1 MTELPLDDLFRAY
14 RAKFRSQSE
23 PGFDEGTL
31 VSILF
36 KLVSNETLDDLDLIL
51 REMRLPLIDH
61 RRGDRQYF
69 QQKGG
74 ELPFWFYEMQPFA
87 YVIAGLLCWQLS
99 QNQFVY
105 PSALILMVVG
115 TQVFVMRNSQ
125 RKHQSP
131 DRTRASI

>member
-1 MTELPLDDLFRAY
+1 MLPGPLYEALPYGYMA
-14 RAKFRSQSE
+14 AGTTAVVLT
-23 PGFDEGTL
+23 PGYMAAVSGVLLMIAGAL
-31 VSILF
+31 VW
-36 KLVSNETLDDLDLIL
+36 IL
-51 REMRLPLIDH
+51 RSDH

-125 RKHQSP
+125 RKHQI
-131 DRTRASI
+131 RQT

>member
-1 MTELPLDDLFRAY
+1 MLPGPLYEALPYGYMA
-14 RAKFRSQSE
+14 AGTTAVVLT
-23 PGFDEGTL
+23 PGYVAVVSGVLLIIAGAL
-31 VSILF
+31 VW
-36 KLVSNETLDDLDLIL
+36 IL
-51 REMRLPLIDH
+51 RSDH

-69 QQKGG
+69 QQQGG
-74 ELPFWFYEMQPFA
+74 QLPFWFYEMQPFA

-125 RKHQSP
+125 RKHQI
-131 DRTRASI
+131 RQT